1 MSEPGAASVLVLEPY
16 YGGSHRAFLENLVRY
31 LPFSFTLL
39 TLPARKWKWRMRL
52 AAPHFAE
59 VLHHQRPPA
68 DLVLCST
75 FVDVATLRAL
85 APSWVQRLPM
95 LTYFHENQFAYPVQ
109 VNDER
114 DFHFGLTNYTTALAS
129 DGLAFNSAYNLK
141 TFLAGVQGLVKKA
154 GDMAVP
160 DVEATI
166 RGKAAILPPG
176 LDFSDFLGVAAAAPK
191 TAPVIIWNHRWEHD
205 KNPARFFQA
214 LYQLDREGV
223 PFRLVVL
230 GQAFQRQPAV
240 FEEARRLLAHR
251 LLHFGYVASRAE
263 YIRWLHQGDLV
274 VSTADHEFFGMAVLE
289 AVRAGC
295 RPLLPNRLSYP
306 EIFPLEFLY
315 DDQALHGALLAAL
328 GKGRLPPRQA
338 RQLTEPFSWTHLAAA
353 YGQWFGS
360 FSGNHPGLMSVQ
372 VK

>member
-1 MSEPGAASVLVLEPY
+1 MSDRAKPNILVLEPY
-16 YGGSHRAFLENLVRY
+16 YGGSHRAFLDDLTRH
-31 LPFSFTLL
+31 LPFTFTLL

-59 VLHHQRPPA
+59 VLHHLHPAA

-85 APSWVQRLPM
+85 APPRVQRLPM

-109 VNDER
+109 VDDER

-129 DGLAFNSAYNLK
+129 DGLAFNSAYNLE
-141 TFLAGVQGLVKKA
+141 TFLAGVVGLVKKS

-160 DVEATI
+160 GAEATI
-166 RGKAAILPPG
+166 RRKAVILPPG
-176 LDFSDFLGVAAAAPK
+176 LDFTDFPGPTVAGHGG
-191 TAPVIIWNHRWEHD
+191 APVIVWNHRWEHD
-205 KNPARFFQA
+205 KNPERFFQT
-214 LYQLDREGV
+214 LYRLDREGV
-223 PFRLVVL
+223 DFQLVVL
-230 GQAFQRQPAV
+230 GQAFERQPAV

-251 LLHFGYVASRAE
+251 LLHFGYVTSRAD
-263 YIRWLHQGDLV
+263 YIHWLHQGDLV

-306 EIFPLEFLY
+306 ELFPPEFLY
-315 DDQALHGALLAAL
+315 HDQELYGAMLAAL
-328 GKGRLPPRQA
+328 GKGRLMPQQA
-338 RQLTEPFSWTHLAAA
+338 LQLTEPFSWLHLDTT
-353 YGQWFGS
+353 YGAWLS
-360 FSGNHPGLMSVQ
+360 SLLV
-372 VK
+372 